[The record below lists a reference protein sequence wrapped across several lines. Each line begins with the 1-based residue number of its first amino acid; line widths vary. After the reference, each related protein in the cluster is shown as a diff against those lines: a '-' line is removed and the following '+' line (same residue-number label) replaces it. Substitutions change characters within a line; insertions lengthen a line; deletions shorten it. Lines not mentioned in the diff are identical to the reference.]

1 MAQEKGLLL
10 YISDYSRF
18 EKLSPKD
25 CQGLLLALFDYIE
38 GESDPKVPEKARREF
53 KEITAHLDK
62 SKKKYEETC
71 KRRAEAAQKRWE
83 QERKKN
89 EHEDDANALKTNANA
104 MQNSMQSDMQKNAN
118 AQICIENDMQKNAY
132 SYSNSNYKSYSKS
145 NSYSYISDT
154 NVSDI
159 DMSVGEDKSPPAR
172 SRSHSHFKP
181 PTVEEVSEYCRERNN
196 GINPQR
202 FVDYYTANGWKVG
215 KNAMRDWKAAVRTWE
230 GKDGVNNQRAESP
243 RDNQSNSGSSLS
255 DLSAWEDMA
264 LNIDPS
270 KL

>member
-18 EKLSPKD
+18 ENLSPANCK
-25 CQGLLLALFDYIE
+25 GLLLALFDYVE
-38 GESDPKVPEKARREF
+38 GETDPKVPEKARRAF

-83 QERKKN
+83 QERERK
-89 EHEDDANALKTNANA
+89 EHEDDANALKMNANA
-104 MQNSMQSDMQKNAN
+104 MQDGMQSDMQKNAN

-132 SYSNSNYKSYSKS
+132 SYSKSYSKS
-145 NSYSYISDT
+145 KSYSYISDT

-159 DMSVGEDKSPPAR
+159 DMSVGEDKSTPTH
-172 SRSHSHFKP
+172 SRSHFKP
-181 PTVEEVSEYCRERNN
+181 PTVEEVAEYCRERNN

-215 KNAMRDWKAAVRTWE
+215 KNAMKDWKAAVRTWE
-230 GKDGVNNQRAESP
+230 LNDRQ
-243 RDNQSNSGSSLS
+243 DNSASRENPGSSLDVS
-255 DLSAWEDMA
+255 SYEQLAADF
-264 LNIDPS
+264 DPS